1 MQHLSSGGSK
11 SKTEVLVPREGCETA
26 SVLYLFPGFWWQY
39 LALLGFQEHGR
50 DLCFYLHK
58 GTVLIFKRFLC
69 VVILCHL
76 CV

>member
-1 MQHLSSGGSK
+1 MRGHLF
-11 SKTEVLVPREGCETA
+11 
-26 SVLYLFPGFWWQY
+26 YLCPGFWWWQY
-39 LALLGFQEHGR
+39 LALLGLQEHGR